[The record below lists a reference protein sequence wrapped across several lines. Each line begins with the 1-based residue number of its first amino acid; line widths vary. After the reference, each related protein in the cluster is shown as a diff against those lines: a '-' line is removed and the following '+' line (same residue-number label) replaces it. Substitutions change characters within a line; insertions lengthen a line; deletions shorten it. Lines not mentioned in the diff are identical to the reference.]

1 MKLTKSQ
8 LSQIIREEVANLNE
22 QDNPE
27 EISEEKLILDN
38 LAGVASLFESYAD
51 QFGSVEFENDDDDDD
66 SEERHVLNKIEALK
80 SLLESYFGQYPSS

>member
-1 MKLTKSQ
+1 MKITKSQ

-51 QFGSVEFENDDDDDD
+51 QFGSVEFMDDDPE
-66 SEERHVLNKIEALK
+66 SEERDVLNKIEALK